1 MPALDWTRWTMDE
14 SKIGSCRDT
23 GKVVVGRDVLIGIE
37 AACNIAYPTS
47 TDLRRL
53 QGERRRDKCNRR
65 NNLLWAT

>member
-53 QGERRRDKCNRR
+53 QG
-65 NNLLWAT
+65 